1 MKQSRIIELN
11 GTFLGAAVSLGGKAG
26 WQVVAAGLADGQ
38 VAASFQDASGLARQA
53 FWAAQPLDH
62 QPKAA

>member
-1 MKQSRIIELN
+1 
-11 GTFLGAAVSLGGKAG
+11 VSLGGKAG
-26 WQVVAAGLADGQ
+26 WQVVAADARVGLADGQ
-38 VAASFQDASGLARQA
+38 VAASFQDASALARQA